1 MKPRTAF
8 SLSLLL
14 LLPVLAFL
22 CVPDARAETPPA
34 QAQDEILQ
42 NIDFQ
47 PVPMQEDLM
56 AFDRIPTGI
65 ALSESG
71 FAAASYDRN
80 TRRFLLLF
88 CPDGEVKQYTFCT
101 SGSYALEMNGDT
113 LSVYLVRSDL
123 ELRFGL
129 ADGGLSVRP
138 RDTNEVTER
147 YRTLKGADRLE
158 AGGYRLR
165 ASTEHA
171 RYALYRNEE
180 LLLQTTAS
188 ALLVHRLGYCWPFV
202 VMAIGMLLFYRQ
214 TKQRSRQQSEATP

>member
-1 MKPRTAF
+1 M
-8 SLSLLL
+8 
-14 LLPVLAFL
+14 LAFL

-101 SGSYALEMNGDT
+101 SGSYAL
-113 LSVYLVRSDL
+113 
-123 ELRFGL
+123 
-129 ADGGLSVRP
+129 
-138 RDTNEVTER
+138 
-147 YRTLKGADRLE
+147 
-158 AGGYRLR
+158 
-165 ASTEHA
+165 
-171 RYALYRNEE
+171 YRNEE